1 MHGSELKDGQHSTP
15 EPRERT
21 QLWPR
26 VLGSMALFGLLLG
39 LMIGRLTAPAPAEL
53 EAVQAEPDRLVLWF
67 NHETQLHGEHVQG
80 SLAMLFAAQGEAQN
94 GQLLINGK
102 FANWRLVH
110 SDKGLFLNLV
120 AARPLRGEWR
130 GSEEEGRW
138 RLEILLREE

>member
-1 MHGSELKDGQHSTP
+1 
-15 EPRERT
+15 
-21 QLWPR
+21 
-26 VLGSMALFGLLLG
+26 MALFGLLLG